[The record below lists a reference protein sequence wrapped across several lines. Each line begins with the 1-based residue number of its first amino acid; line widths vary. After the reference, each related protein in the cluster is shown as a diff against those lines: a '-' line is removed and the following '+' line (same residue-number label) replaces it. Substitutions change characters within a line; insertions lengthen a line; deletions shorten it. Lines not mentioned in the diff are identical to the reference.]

1 MAEYPS
7 TRDTG
12 TRSPRRLALLI
23 LLCGFLLIVIWLGI
37 KVWRLVDIARALPAY
52 EERFA
57 ALAEDGLANADPDE
71 TEALVL
77 ELRADVVTLRREVR
91 PLLPLARLFTW
102 APKVGPLFA
111 EAGPLLE
118 IADSGTEAAA
128 YAIRGLKPLLAAVQ
142 QPDPTT
148 STVARAVPILAAA
161 KPDLQRAAT
170 ALDRTVAARAQIE
183 EPEALPWRVQTT
195 LAQMDDKLYLAD
207 MLDLLVVA
215 PELLGADGPRHY
227 LIVAQNEDEVRATGG
242 FISGAGLLVVDGG
255 QIRSLDFQDAS
266 LIDAWG
272 NSFSLTKPYEVAPEP
287 LWTLMGVQLMLFRD
301 ANYWPD
307 FPISA
312 QKLMAL
318 YEYGQDY
325 PALDGVIA
333 IDQHFLQLLLNST
346 GPLEVGELE
355 MTVSAS
361 NVVEGLRAAW
371 QSDDEDETAGD
382 WVRSRKDF
390 LGPMASAIMEKLLN
404 DLASLDPLYLTANV
418 SEALEQK
425 HLQIYVSDPAV
436 AEALERTGW
445 SNRVSAAPG
454 QDALMLV
461 DHNAGFNKVAPYIAS
476 SLHYELLLDASGGG
490 EALVTATYTHT
501 LQEELDCRQGGRA
514 SYADKPAY
522 EDLTHDCF
530 WNYLRLYVPAESTL
544 LDATRH
550 PYDAS
555 LFTFSE
561 GWTGEPVSQS
571 DLDGLSLF
579 QNFFILKPGETIQS
593 VYRYNVGPVTRQED
607 GANVYELRLFRQA
620 GPAPRYYTVDLTLP
634 PGSRLLDAIP
644 APAAVTGTRL
654 HFAGELVT
662 DLTIRVAYE

>member
-1 MAEYPS
+1 LAEYPS
-7 TRDTG
+7 TRDTD

-307 FPISA
+307 FPTSA

-346 GPLEVGELE
+346 GPLEVSELE

-361 NVVEGLRAAW
+361 NVV
-371 QSDDEDETAGD
+371 
-382 WVRSRKDF
+382 
-390 LGPMASAIMEKLLN
+390 
-404 DLASLDPLYLTANV
+404 
-418 SEALEQK
+418 
-425 HLQIYVSDPAV
+425 
-436 AEALERTGW
+436 
-445 SNRVSAAPG
+445 
-454 QDALMLV
+454 
-461 DHNAGFNKVAPYIAS
+461 
-476 SLHYELLLDASGGG
+476 
-490 EALVTATYTHT
+490 
-501 LQEELDCRQGGRA
+501 
-514 SYADKPAY
+514 
-522 EDLTHDCF
+522 
-530 WNYLRLYVPAESTL
+530 
-544 LDATRH
+544 
-550 PYDAS
+550 
-555 LFTFSE
+555 
-561 GWTGEPVSQS
+561 
-571 DLDGLSLF
+571 
-579 QNFFILKPGETIQS
+579 
-593 VYRYNVGPVTRQED
+593 
-607 GANVYELRLFRQA
+607 
-620 GPAPRYYTVDLTLP
+620 
-634 PGSRLLDAIP
+634 
-644 APAAVTGTRL
+644 
-654 HFAGELVT
+654 
-662 DLTIRVAYE
+662 